1 MNRSSVEERVLTV
14 ISSILKV
21 SVDSK
26 STRLDIP
33 SWDSLKHVEV
43 IFAIEDEFDI
53 EFKEEILFELNS
65 VSEIVRRICDEQ

>member
-1 MNRSSVEERVLTV
+1 MNRNSVEERVLMV

-21 SVDSK
+21 PVNSE
-26 STRLDIP
+26 STRLEVP

-65 VSEIVRRICDEQ
+65 VSEIVKRICDEQ